1 MLVRGASLNPRP
13 GRRSGS
19 PTESRRTNHEAQA
32 DDPYNSATMNHS
44 QTQSLRLA
52 VAAAVASVIFAGCG
66 LFSSTPAPT
75 AAPKGSSTTTIS
87 EETATPAP
95 TPQIVRSVL
104 LVAQVGEPQD
114 WTPAGLAW
122 RGIKTAAAKIGAT
135 TTLIEPTSNTD
146 FAADLDRAAGPAAA
160 VVVTLGPD
168 AAAAVLVAAKA
179 HPATQFLELDVAVPD
194 TAPANVHG
202 LNFDEAEAGYLAGYV
217 AASIATA
224 GQIGM
229 VGDTAADVASAN
241 YAAGLKAGAAQA
253 GSSAEVTIAYAGT
266 ADSPAKGRTAAG
278 VLAKAG
284 GRVVAAM
291 PSLSGIGALRQACGA
306 GLQLVGLDIDL
317 WQNVPDVQSCV
328 IASVLKRYD
337 VAAASAI
344 STIASGKTLPRLST
358 GSVGSGSVALSDFH
372 VDLPAGFKAKLD
384 AVVGALS
391 NRPAPSTAPAA
402 GSPSASPGA

>member
-1 MLVRGASLNPRP
+1 MVVRDTSLNPRP
-13 GRRSGS
+13 DCRYDGATR
-19 PTESRRTNHEAQA
+19 SRRTNHEAPA
-32 DDPYNSATMNHS
+32 DDPYNSATMNLSKS
-44 QTQSLRLA
+44 QLLSLTVGAA
-52 VAAAVASVIFAGCG
+52 VAAVLFAGCG

-75 AAPKGSSTTTIS
+75 ATPAGSSTATTTIS

-95 TPQIVRSVL
+95 TSQIVRSVL
-104 LVAQVGEPQD
+104 LVARVGEPKD

-122 RGIKTAAAKIGAT
+122 SGIKTAAAKIGAT
-135 TTLIEPTSNTD
+135 TTLIEPASNTD
-146 FAADLDRAAGPAAA
+146 FAADLDRAAGPSAA

-202 LNFDEAEAGYLAGYV
+202 LTFDETEAGYLAGFV

-224 GQIGM
+224 SQIGM

-253 GSSAEVTIAYAGT
+253 GSGSEVTIAYAGT

-284 GRVVAAM
+284 DRVVAAV

-306 GLQLVGLDIDL
+306 GLQLVGLDIDV

-328 IASVLKRYD
+328 VASVVNRYD

-344 STIASGKTLPRLST
+344 SAIASGKTLPRLST
-358 GSVGSGSVALSDFH
+358 GSVGSGGVALSDFH

-391 NRPAPSTAPAA
+391 NRPAPST
-402 GSPSASPGA
+402 SPGT

>member
-1 MLVRGASLNPRP
+1 
-13 GRRSGS
+13 
-19 PTESRRTNHEAQA
+19 
-32 DDPYNSATMNHS
+32 MNHS
-44 QTQSLRLA
+44 KTRSLGLA
-52 VAAAVASVIFAGCG
+52 VAAAVAAAIFAGCG
-66 LFSSTPAPT
+66 LFSSTPVPT
-75 AAPKGSSTTTIS
+75 AAPNGSSTATTTIS

-95 TPQIVRSVL
+95 TSQIVRSVL

-122 RGIKTAAAKIGAT
+122 HGIKTAATKIGAT
-135 TTLIEPTSNTD
+135 TTLIEPASNTD
-146 FAADLDRAAGPAAA
+146 FAADLDRAAGPSAA

-284 GRVVAAM
+284 DRVVAAV

-306 GLQLVGLDIDL
+306 GLQLVGLDIDV
-317 WQNVPDVQSCV
+317 W
-328 IASVLKRYD
+328 
-337 VAAASAI
+337 
-344 STIASGKTLPRLST
+344 
-358 GSVGSGSVALSDFH
+358 
-372 VDLPAGFKAKLD
+372 
-384 AVVGALS
+384 
-391 NRPAPSTAPAA
+391 
-402 GSPSASPGA
+402 